1 LIIVWLLPGS
11 PAGRFLG
18 VWLFN
23 FFLSTCYSL
32 LATYG
37 IDMKSIAFMTLGCK
51 VNQYETALLKD
62 NLKKD
67 YHILYCEEKAD
78 IYIINTCTVTKR
90 SDQKSRQ
97 YIRRVLLRNLDAE
110 VIVTGCYA
118 HRFPEEIKSISNRCI
133 VFNNDDKQ
141 NILNYLGIRAERQ
154 NSILSSFDGHA
165 RAFVKVQDGC
175 DSFCAYCAVP
185 YARTRIYSKPLV
197 EVIREIKELLKNG
210 YKEIVLCGINLG
222 IYQSD
227 SMNLSDLLIEIS
239 NIKGLRRLRLS
250 SLEPDTITD
259 RLIETLSNLPNFCRF
274 LHIPLQSGDDNIL
287 GLMKRRYNIKTYRYF
302 IERLKVLMPD
312 IAISSDIIVGFP
324 GEDDIS
330 FEKTCNMIKSIGFAR
345 LHIFRFSPRPGT
357 SAFNITGRLP
367 YEVVK
372 ERADRLAVLEKGL
385 RKKFYSKYLD
395 KEVEVLFE
403 KRESRGLLGNAIR
416 FKRGQFISGL
426 TRNYIKI
433 IAEGYRE
440 YINRFAA
447 VKIVSVLDKFCL
459 GKII

>member
-1 LIIVWLLPGS
+1 
-11 PAGRFLG
+11 
-18 VWLFN
+18 
-23 FFLSTCYSL
+23 
-32 LATYG
+32 
-37 IDMKSIAFMTLGCK
+37 MTLGCK

-62 NLKKD
+62 NLKKV
-67 YHILYCEEKAD
+67 YHILNSEKKAD
-78 IYIINTCTVTKR
+78 IYIINTCTVTRR

-97 YIRRVLLRNLDAE
+97 YIRRVLLRNPDAE

-118 HRFPEEIKSISNRCI
+118 HRFPLEIKSISNRCI
-133 VFNNDDKQ
+133 VFSNDDKQ
-141 NILNYLGIRAERQ
+141 KILDYLGIGVERQ
-154 NSILSSFDGHA
+154 SPILSSFDEHT

-185 YARTRIYSKPLV
+185 HARTRIYSKPLE
-197 EVIREIKELLKNG
+197 EVIREIENLLQNG

-222 IYQSD
+222 IYKHD
-227 SMNLSDLLIEIS
+227 SINLSDLLIEIS
-239 NIKGLRRLRLS
+239 KIKGLRRFRLS

-274 LHIPLQSGDDNIL
+274 LHIPLESGDDNIL
-287 GLMKRRYNIKTYRYF
+287 RLMRRRCNIRTYRYF
-302 IERLKVLMPD
+302 IERLKALMPD
-312 IAISSDIIVGFP
+312 IAISSDIIAGFP

-330 FEKTCNMIKSIGFAR
+330 FKKTCNMIKSIGFAR

-357 SAFNITGRLP
+357 TAFSMNGRIP
-367 YEVVK
+367 YGVVK
-372 ERADRLAVLEKGL
+372 ERADRLVILEKEL
-385 RKKFYSKYLD
+385 RKEFYSKYLNR
-395 KEVEVLFE
+395 EVEVLFE
-403 KRESRGLLGNAIR
+403 KRESPGLLRNMVR
-416 FKRGQFISGL
+416 FEKGPFISGL

-447 VKIVSVLDKFCL
+447 VKILSVSDKFCL